1 MSIED
6 VDYDAPAKKKKKG
19 SGLSMKQ
26 IKRRLD
32 KIGTMA
38 DAKKAKSAQRRLS
51 SAVLAGIAEGK
62 FPDPRKV
69 ASMVVAYSGEAGK
82 ATAGSA
88 QRDVET
94 DSDD

>member
-32 KIGTMA
+32 KIGAMA
-38 DAKKAKSAQRRLS
+38 DAKKAKSAHRRLS

-69 ASMVVAYSGEAGK
+69 ASMVVAHSGESGK
-82 ATAGSA
+82 AGSA
-88 QRDVET
+88 YAGVET